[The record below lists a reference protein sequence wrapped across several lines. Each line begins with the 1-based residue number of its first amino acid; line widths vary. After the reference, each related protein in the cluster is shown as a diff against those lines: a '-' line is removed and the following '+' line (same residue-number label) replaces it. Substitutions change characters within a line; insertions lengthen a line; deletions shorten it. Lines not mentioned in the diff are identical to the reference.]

1 MLLGR
6 LLAGDCPPTLSE
18 SNPVSTSD
26 VSSAVA
32 TGVLETTLV
41 AVTVYP
47 EQARVTRRGQVQ
59 VMAGQTRLVVDALP
73 KTLQLQ
79 TVQTHQCS
87 GVDIQLQGVEVIPTA
102 MVADRSPGTIAS
114 SDASTNAL
122 SDRLQ
127 ELEQRFRQVKDKL
140 AALTLQRDFLTKLA
154 TRTAHTFSLG
164 LARQQVDLAAVTALL
179 TYVET
184 QHIRLGE
191 AIAQQERLKQELDH
205 LLQGVRHQLQEAQAT
220 PPETRYQIHIPL
232 TANQTGAVELEIS
245 YCVSDAAWEPAYDV
259 RFGGAPDRLQLSY
272 LARVHQTTGE
282 DWEQVSLKLSTAA
295 PERSPMLPQ
304 PDAWYVTL
312 PAADRAKVGPQGR
325 SRSPML
331 QDTYR
336 MLGALPGSEIPPQI
350 VEAKPPTQFHA
361 AAIAVVSFD
370 VPQRVTIPSNGSRQ
384 RVALSQ
390 ADFPSQFTYVALPQ
404 RCDAPYLQAHLTNPQ
419 DGVPLLPGTAH
430 LFRDGGYIGQEQF
443 DYVAPGQS
451 FQLSLGLDERLQVQR
466 ELVQRQTAQGQDH
479 CSIALSYRLSIH
491 NPLNHAVQ
499 MQVMEQIPISRSDQ
513 IIIDLQ
519 SANPA
524 ITQHQSGLCQWMLT
538 LAATATQ
545 QVQYHYT
552 LTHPCEAT
560 VLGLDV

>member
-6 LLAGDCPPTLSE
+6 LLGGDRLPSLSE
-18 SNPVSTSD
+18 SHPVPTSD
-26 VSSAVA
+26 ISPEVT

-47 EQARVTRRGQVQ
+47 EQARVTRRGQVS
-59 VMAGQTRLVVDALP
+59 VGVGQTRLVVDALP
-73 KTLQLQ
+73 ATLQLQ
-79 TVQTHQCS
+79 TVQTHQRS
-87 GVDIQLQGVEVIPTA
+87 GVTIQLQGVEVIPTA
-102 MVADRSPGTIAS
+102 LAPTDNPVAT
-114 SDASTNAL
+114 L
-122 SDRLQ
+122 SDRLH

-140 AALTLQRDFLTKLA
+140 ATLTIQRDFLTKLV
-154 TRTAHTFSLG
+154 TRAAHTFSLG
-164 LARQQVDLAAVTALL
+164 LARQQVDLAAITALL
-179 TYVET
+179 TYAEA
-184 QHIRLGE
+184 QHMRLGE
-191 AIAQQERLKQELDH
+191 AIAQQERLKQELDQ

-220 PPETRYQIHIPL
+220 PPDTRYQIHIPVI
-232 TANQTGAVELEIS
+232 AAQTGMVELEIS

-272 LARVHQTTGE
+272 LALVHQTTGE
-282 DWEQVSLKLSTAA
+282 RWEQVDLKLSTAA

-312 PAADRAKVGPQGR
+312 PAVDRAQVGPQGR

-336 MLGALPGSEIPPQI
+336 MLGALPGSELPPQT
-350 VEAKPPTQFHA
+350 VEAKSPATSHA

-370 VPQRVTIPSNGSRQ
+370 APQPVTIPSNGSRQ

-430 LFRDGGYIGQEQF
+430 LFRDGGYIGQERF

-466 ELVQRQTAQGQDH
+466 ELVKRQTAQGKEQ

-491 NPLNHAVQ
+491 NPLNHPVQ
-499 MQVMEQIPISRSDQ
+499 MQVMEQMPISRSDQ
-513 IIIDLQ
+513 ITVDLQ

-524 ITQHQSGLCQWMLT
+524 INQHQSGLCQWLLT
-538 LAATATQ
+538 LEALATQ

-552 LTHPCEAT
+552 LTHPCET
-560 VLGLDV
+560 PVLGLDV